1 MFNVI
6 QAALSRCHKVSLS
19 VLKPKDCMYNCL
31 VWVVVMFSFRET
43 FFSKRQVSHT
53 ACGLRDPHFFSH
65 FFFNFGFM
73 VFAHVILHL
82 VCLNLLYCYFRL
94 RRYKPKSALD
104 FMHPLV
110 AISDKPVVI

>member
-19 VLKPKDCMYNCL
+19 VLKPKDSMYNCL

-43 FFSKRQVSHT
+43 FCQKAGISYCLWIGRPSFLFT
-53 ACGLRDPHFFSH
+53 
-65 FFFNFGFM
+65 FFFNFEFM
-73 VFAHVILHL
+73 VFAHIILHL

>member
-6 QAALSRCHKVSLS
+6 QAALSRCHKMSLS
-19 VLKPKDCMYNCL
+19 LLKPKDSMYNCL

-43 FFSKRQVSHT
+43 FCQVSHT
-53 ACGLRDPHFFSH
+53 ACGLGDPHFFSQ
-65 FFFNFGFM
+65 FLFFNFEFM
-73 VFAHVILHL
+73 VFLHVILHF